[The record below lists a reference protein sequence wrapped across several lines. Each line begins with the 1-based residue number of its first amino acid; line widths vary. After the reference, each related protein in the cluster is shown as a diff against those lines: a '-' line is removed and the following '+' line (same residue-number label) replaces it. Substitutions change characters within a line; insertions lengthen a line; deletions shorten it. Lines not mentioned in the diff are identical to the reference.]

1 MLTFWPNKKVAS
13 RQHLYQGAPDGLY
26 QELTNRGKLVVE
38 GQVPQRRRST
48 ARGRSGPPEGVA
60 TLEQTWKR
68 GKLDGAVKKYIDGKV
83 ATEATY
89 KDGKATGRYVEYRAG
104 KPAVTGQF
112 ADDRKTGTWT
122 EYDPEGRVTLTATYK
137 DGVLDGAWRQLV
149 DGAVLEGTLTQGR
162 RTGTWTRTDKAGV
175 VRELRY

>member
-1 MLTFWPNKKVAS
+1 MLTFWPNRKVAS

-38 GQVPQRRRST
+38 GRLHGEQKHGAWKEWTPDGVP
-48 ARGRSGPPEGVA
+48 

-68 GKLDGAVKKYIDGKV
+68 GKLDGTVKKYGDGKV
-83 ATEATY
+83 SMEATY

-104 KPAVTGQF
+104 KPAMTGQF

-137 DGVLDGAWRQLV
+137 DGVLDGPWHQLV
-149 DGAVLEGTLTQGR
+149 DGVALAGTLTQGR
-162 RTGTWTRTDKAGV
+162 RTGIWTQTDKAGV